1 MMSDRIAPMYEGELG
16 TPVSSASTD
25 KREIGA
31 AIVGR

>member
-1 MMSDRIAPMYEGELG
+1 MYEGELG